1 MARDVQ
7 EVGQVSG
14 QGSWQERW
22 STMECD
28 SGTLT
33 GGGHLR
39 AGTSSEDCAI
49 HGRSA
54 TVGWGIVSDGCSS
67 GGERTDFGARLWAM
81 AVEAD
86 LASGSSKLLKGVNEG
101 GSLGNHLAA
110 IAPSP
115 MPGMEAQDM
124 IATVAFVCA
133 DKKNVWGVIAGDGAV
148 VAVYEDGA
156 LQVVMHSF
164 TLDAPFYPQF
174 VMDAAQMRA
183 FISKSR
189 AKEQRMKVERIIV
202 DSSGLVFDKDDSVIA
217 IDNNQEFAGNSY
229 LLNTISPIGNG
240 ARIVAAIAM
249 TDGIES
255 LSASQSLSVIKEI
268 CQARAWRQ
276 DFLRDRLG
284 ALGRD
289 WDKARSYPDDDLSVA
304 GMCWPK
310 AV

>member
-1 MARDVQ
+1 
-7 EVGQVSG
+7 
-14 QGSWQERW
+14 
-22 STMECD
+22 MECD

-49 HGRSA
+49 HGRSD

-133 DKKNVWGVIAGDGAV
+133 DKKNVWGVIAGTV
-148 VAVYEDGA
+148 PWWR
-156 LQVVMHSF
+156 S
-164 TLDAPFYPQF
+164 
-174 VMDAAQMRA
+174 MR
-183 FISKSR
+183 
-189 AKEQRMKVERIIV
+189 M
-202 DSSGLVFDKDDSVIA
+202 
-217 IDNNQEFAGNSY
+217 
-229 LLNTISPIGNG
+229 
-240 ARIVAAIAM
+240 
-249 TDGIES
+249 
-255 LSASQSLSVIKEI
+255 
-268 CQARAWRQ
+268 
-276 DFLRDRLG
+276 
-284 ALGRD
+284 GRFK
-289 WDKARSYPDDDLSVA
+289 W
-304 GMCWPK
+304 
-310 AV
+310 